1 MGDDLHDFGVADLF
15 DVEAIGRPGERR
27 FRVFARSGRAT
38 ASLWL
43 EREHLDQL
51 SMAIDELLARVTGG
65 AVLRPE
71 AMAEVVAPPGAPRDF
86 PARPDVEFQVAAM
99 QIGYDDERELV
110 LLRAAPLEVVEED
123 GEAVARADVEMAF
136 SAFITRL
143 QAARVSAHILSILA
157 SGRPRCPFCG
167 RPMEKPHLCEKQNG
181 YHPVVVN

>member
-1 MGDDLHDFGVADLF
+1 M
-15 DVEAIGRPGERR
+15 
-27 FRVFARSGRAT
+27 FARSGRAT

-51 SMAIDELLARVTGG
+51 SMAIDELRARVTKR

-71 AMAEVVAPPGAPRDF
+71 AMAEVAAPPGAPRDF
-86 PARPDVEFQVAAM
+86 PARPDIEFQVAAM
-99 QIGYDDERELV
+99 QIGYDEDRELV
-110 LLRAAPLEVVEED
+110 LLRAGPLEVVEED
-123 GEAVARADVEMAF
+123 GEVVARADVEMAF
-136 SAFITRL
+136 SAFITRA

-167 RPMEKPHLCEKQNG
+167 RPMEKSHLCEKMNG